1 MGKPSSGFSLSASL
15 PASLTCLVSYLW
27 VPGIRPLVSTRV
39 LAGPGLNPPLGR
51 STVLGWW
58 GGMVL
63 GCGGSYSE
71 WTRSHLGEAGQG
83 RGRGVL
89 LSLSFESPLGP
100 GVSRSHLNGYRYSLR

>member
-51 STVLGWW
+51 STVLGWR

-71 WTRSHLGEAGQG
+71 WTMEGAI
-83 RGRGVL
+83 
-89 LSLSFESPLGP
+89 
-100 GVSRSHLNGYRYSLR
+100 LNGLGLTLGKLGRAGAGACCLVCRLKAP